1 MSERKTNE
9 YSARRNTGGSTLDHM
24 DSMPTYTARTHLEQP
39 FPKSKS
45 SSPERLL
52 STLSVVPPVGVEPT
66 WRRPREFESRLY
78 TSFST
83 EAWTEEILHEE
94 TEPGETP
101 EGLI

>member
-1 MSERKTNE
+1 MRESKIDQ
-9 YSARRNTGGSTLDHM
+9 YSSRRNTDGPTLDHT
-24 DSMPTYTARTHLEQP
+24 DPMPTYTARTHPDQP

-52 STLSVVPPVGVEPT
+52 STLYVVPPVGIEPT

-83 EAWTEEILHEE
+83 EA
-94 TEPGETP
+94 
-101 EGLI
+101 